1 MDPADNS
8 MVKGFAEGSERA
20 TLDQNVHHREAQG
33 TGEEVWPRRL
43 PVVMEVN
50 RVAQPS
56 VLGTDFNLV
65 NPSLNLR
72 DVLSPTFSVLF
83 IITLEGVFV
92 PHPKCY
98 TNFTFRLY
106 VVPCVY

>member
-1 MDPADNS
+1 
-8 MVKGFAEGSERA
+8 MVGTVRDWIR
-20 TLDQNVHHREAQG
+20 LQNVHHREGQDA
-33 TGEEVWPRRL
+33 GEEVWPGRL
-43 PVVMEVN
+43 LVVMEVN
-50 RVAQPS
+50 RAAQPS
-56 VLGTDFNLV
+56 ILGTDFNLV
-65 NPSLNLR
+65 TPSLNLK

-106 VVPCVY
+106 VVPCVYSYLSFTGMGGF